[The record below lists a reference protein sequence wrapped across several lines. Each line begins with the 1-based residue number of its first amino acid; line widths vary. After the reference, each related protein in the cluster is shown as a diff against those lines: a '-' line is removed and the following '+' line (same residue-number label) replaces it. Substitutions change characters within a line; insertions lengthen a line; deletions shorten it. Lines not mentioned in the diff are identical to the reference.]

1 MVADFLDVAAAGAA
15 GGKIIQIY
23 PRAAG
28 NGSQASGIYRIYC
41 FLYFN
46 IRVIYVI
53 LYQTPV
59 RKFVWTILI

>member
-1 MVADFLDVAAAGAA
+1 MVADFLDVAAGGAA

-41 FLYFN
+41 FLNFN
-46 IRVIYVI
+46 IHVIYVI
-53 LYQTPV
+53 SY
-59 RKFVWTILI
+59 